1 MVLLGIIV
9 LKKIIYYILW
19 SIILIYLAHD
29 FIKTNPLG
37 RDSAF
42 SNATCHEKKINL
54 NKIFNFGL

>member
-1 MVLLGIIV
+1 MVLLKIIV

-37 RDSAF
+37 KDSVF
-42 SNATCHEKKINL
+42 SNTTCHEKQINL
-54 NKIFNFGL
+54 NKIFNLGI